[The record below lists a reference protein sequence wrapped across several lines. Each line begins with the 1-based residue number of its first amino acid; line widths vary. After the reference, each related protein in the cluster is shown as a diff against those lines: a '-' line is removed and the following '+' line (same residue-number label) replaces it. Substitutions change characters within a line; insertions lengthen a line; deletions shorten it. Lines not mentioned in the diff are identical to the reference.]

1 MLAPMA
7 PGAKVVVHDDRDLD
21 AVDVSVFLP
30 VSGFAVRLIDTEG
43 FGKHIALF
51 DGGGA
56 RLAGF
61 PWLDHADAEL
71 ATLFEQVRD
80 ATMEAPFHDMEQS
93 WELMIWRKGADF
105 FVLQGDGEAYGQ
117 FDVAFR
123 VPADAFM
130 AAWTA
135 AAQSRQLGPLP

>member
-7 PGAKVVVHDDRDLD
+7 PGAKLVVRDNRDLD
-21 AVDVSVFLP
+21 AVDVSVFQA
-30 VSGFAVRLIDTEG
+30 VSGFTVRLIDTET

-51 DGGGA
+51 DGGGTQ
-56 RLAGF
+56 LAGF

-71 ATLFEQVRD
+71 VGLFEQIRD
-80 ATMEAPFHDMEQS
+80 ATVEAPFQDMEQS
-93 WELMIWRKGADF
+93 WEILIWRKGADF
-105 FVLQGDGEAYGQ
+105 FVLQGDGEEYGE

-123 VPADAFM
+123 VPADAFI

-135 AAQSRQLGPLP
+135 AARGRQLGP